1 MSMRL
6 VASTAAASVAVLASS
21 SVVAAAAASAS
32 TVIESG
38 SITSNSLTG
47 QRILSQATREDAA
60 AAATAIDVPGKRSL
74 DQQEQQAG
82 AYVANYSL
90 KFQGCHE
97 ITQWNGDA
105 DGDEDVRVSTKRL
118 VRFRLCPTDSCKDET
133 SAGCDSGYGDYVMD
147 MNTFLEAY
155 LQGVEEER
163 EYQCQIYEEKC
174 DYQCDGQD
182 DDACDQ
188 ACLTGYG
195 MSDCYQGE
203 GDEDFDPVDY
213 VQCAEW
219 AGNGGDDGYQ
229 YYVGPYCG
237 DQGGAIHLG
246 LFTDDTCTTFSS
258 SGSFYSM
265 SGYELP
271 YSDQNLVSTVCASC
285 KENADDDNNNNNNN
299 DADDVAEMCE
309 TMYQLSGKCETN
321 MNMGGYATANEA
333 ACTYIEG
340 IKIIREGGV
349 IRTSTTKKSKGAAI
363 VIGLFTTVAVLLGAY
378 VYYLRTKLGRAK
390 INLSSGGGGAYA

>member
-6 VASTAAASVAVLASS
+6 ASTAATVAVLASS
-21 SVVAAAAASAS
+21 SVGSAAAASAKKNQH
-32 TVIESG
+32 TVIKSG

-47 QRILSQATREDAA
+47 QRILAAATREDAPLNGGRA
-60 AAATAIDVPGKRSL
+60 L
-74 DQQEQQAG
+74 DEQNANA

-105 DGDEDVRVSTKRL
+105 DGEDDVRVSTKRL
-118 VRFRLCPTDSCKDET
+118 VRFRLCPSASCQDE
-133 SAGCDSGYGDYVMD
+133 SAAGCSSGYGDYVMD

-155 LQGVEEER
+155 LQGVEDEK
-163 EYQCQIYEEKC
+163 EYQCQVYMEKC
-174 DYQCDGQD
+174 DNQCGNQD

-195 MSDCYQGE
+195 MSECYEGE
-203 GDEDFDPVDY
+203 DGAFDLQEY

-219 AGNGGDDGYQ
+219 AGNDGGRRRLDDNGNAYF
-229 YYVGPYCG
+229 VGPYCS
-237 DQGGAIHLG
+237 DQGGSIHLG

-258 SGSFYSM
+258 SSFYAM
-265 SGYELP
+265 AGYELP
-271 YSDQNLVSTVCASC
+271 YSDQNLVNTACMSC
-285 KENADDDNNNNNNN
+285 KENADDNNDN

-309 TMYQLSGKCETN
+309 TMYQMSGKCETN
-321 MNMGGYATANEA
+321 MNNGYSSNEA

-349 IRTSTTKKSKGAAI
+349 IRTSTTKKSKAAAI

>member
-6 VASTAAASVAVLASS
+6 ASTAASVAVLASS
-21 SVVAAAAASAS
+21 SVAAAASAS
-32 TVIESG
+32 ASASTSTVIKSG
-38 SITSNSLTG
+38 SIKSNSLTG
-47 QRILSQATREDAA
+47 QRILSQATREDA
-60 AAATAIDVPGKRSL
+60 PGARIL
-74 DQQEQQAG
+74 DEEQQAG

-118 VRFRLCPTDSCKDET
+118 VRFRLCPTDSCQDEN
-133 SAGCDSGYGDYVMD
+133 SAGCGSGYGDYVMD

-155 LQGVEEER
+155 LQGVEDEK
-163 EYQCQIYEEKC
+163 EYQCQVYEEKC
-174 DYQCDGQD
+174 DDQCDGQD

-195 MSDCYQGE
+195 MSECYEGE
-203 GDEDFDPVDY
+203 DGAFDLMDY

-219 AGNGGDDGYQ
+219 AGDDGGRRLEDNGNQ
-229 YYVGPYCG
+229 YFVGPYCG

-258 SGSFYSM
+258 SNSFYAL

-271 YSDQNLVSTVCASC
+271 YSDQNLVNTACMSC
-285 KENADDDNNNNNNN
+285 QENADDDNDN

-309 TMYQLSGKCETN
+309 TMYQMSGKCETN
-321 MNMGGYATANEA
+321 MNLGGYATANEA

-340 IKIIREGGV
+340 VKIIREGGV

-363 VIGLFTTVAVLLGAY
+363 VIGLFTTTAVLLGAY

-390 INLSSGGGGAYA
+390 INLSAGGGGAYA